1 MSLYVQHRP
10 KNCEILWHSRKKQFL
25 KKILTALNKEYPGM
39 IFVST
44 GGTGGDLTIQPSQS
58 TSEMAGKASILL
70 FLSKVF
76 H

>member
-1 MSLYVQHRP
+1 MSSTDP
-10 KNCEILWHSRKKQFL
+10 KTVTSLTKVVGKTIFEKN
-25 KKILTALNKEYPGM
+25 LTALNKEYPGM